1 MKIFRQLIETEQIGW
16 FLADAIHDDGKIQS
30 LKVHPISTDGM
41 IEQNLDYDMVTLSEL
56 AKKMQEHLTKS
67 IEE

>member
-16 FLADAIHDDGKIQS
+16 FIADATHDDGKIQS
-30 LKVHPISTDGM
+30 LKVFPISSDGGV
-41 IEQNLDYDMVTLSEL
+41 EQALEYGMVTLSSLVER
-56 AKKMQEHLTKS
+56 MQEHLTKS

>member
-1 MKIFRQLIETEQIGW
+1 MKIFRQLIETEEMGF
-16 FLADAIHDDGKIQS
+16 FLADATHDDGKIQS
-30 LKVHPISTDGM
+30 LKVHPISADGM
-41 IEQNLDYDMVTLSEL
+41 IKQDLDYDMVTLSEL

>member
-16 FLADAIHDDGKIQS
+16 FIADATHEDGKIQS
-30 LKVHPISTDGM
+30 LKVHPISSDGDV
-41 IEQNLDYDMVTLSEL
+41 EQDLKYDMVTLSEL
-56 AKKMQEHLTKS
+56 AKKMQKHLTKS

>member
-1 MKIFRQLIETEQIGW
+1 MKIFRQLIETEQIGR
-16 FLADAIHDDGKIQS
+16 FLADATHEDGKIQS
-30 LKVHPISTDGM
+30 LKLFPIGDDGNVG
-41 IEQNLDYDMVTLSEL
+41 QNLDYDMVTLSEL